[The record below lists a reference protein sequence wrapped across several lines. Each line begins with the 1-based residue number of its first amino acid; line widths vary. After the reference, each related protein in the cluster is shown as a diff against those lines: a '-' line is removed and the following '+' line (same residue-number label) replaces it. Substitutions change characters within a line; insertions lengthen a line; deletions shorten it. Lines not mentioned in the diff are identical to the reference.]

1 MKRQL
6 TRKTFFCVCILMVV
20 FAHLAWPQ
28 DQSNTP
34 PQAGSGSGK
43 AQPKVEE
50 PEANT
55 SAGTEA
61 LQKATQNPVA
71 SLISVPVQNN
81 TNFGQNPG
89 YRTQDV
95 LNIQP
100 VIPIGISKDW
110 NLLLR
115 WIAPIV
121 WQPVPNA
128 PGAPET
134 GEYGL
139 GDMVPTFFISP
150 KKPGKLIWGVGPVLL
165 LPTAT
170 NTFLGQG
177 KLGIGPSVVVLTQ
190 PGHWTLG
197 ALVSNTWSVAGSGSR
212 PDVNQFLLQYFIQLQ
227 LEEGL
232 VHQLAAHAYSKL
244 GSCWWQ
250 PMDGAVWWR
259 SGKNH
264 ETRIPTCVAYR
275 TVLCQC
281 GSSHRNSVLDH
292 AVANFVSVSQ
302 VDRGREKDAAGEKT
316 ETDGRAAAAEEL
328 NESNWIVESPTQ
340 FRLQASQM

>member
-6 TRKTFFCVCILMVV
+6 TRKTSFCVCIFMVV
-20 FAHLAWPQ
+20 FAPLAWPQ
-28 DQSNTP
+28 DQSNAP
-34 PQAGSGSGK
+34 PQAGSSSGK

-55 SAGTEA
+55 NAGTEA

-81 TNFGQNPG
+81 TNFGQSPG

-150 KKPGKLIWGVGPVLL
+150 RKPGKLIWGAGPVLL

-177 KLGIGPSVVVLTQ
+177 KLGIGPSVVVLIQ

-212 PDVNQFLLQYFIQLQ
+212 PDVNQFLLQYFINYNLKKGWFISWQPTLTANW
-227 LEEGL
+227 E
-232 VHQLAAHAYSKL
+232 AAGGNQWTVPFGGGVGRIMKL
-244 GSCWWQ
+244 GFQ
-250 PMDGAVWWR
+250 PVLLTAQFYGNAV
-259 SGKNH
+259 H
-264 ETRIPTCVAYR
+264 PTG
-275 TVLCQC
+275 TP
-281 GSSHRNSVLDH
+281 SW
-292 AVANFVSVSQ
+292 
-302 VDRGREKDAAGEKT
+302 T
-316 ETDGRAAAAEEL
+316 M
-328 NESNWIVESPTQ
+328 
-340 FRLQASQM
+340 RLQISFLFPKLSKEEQEMLMKKKLEQMEQQPQKD